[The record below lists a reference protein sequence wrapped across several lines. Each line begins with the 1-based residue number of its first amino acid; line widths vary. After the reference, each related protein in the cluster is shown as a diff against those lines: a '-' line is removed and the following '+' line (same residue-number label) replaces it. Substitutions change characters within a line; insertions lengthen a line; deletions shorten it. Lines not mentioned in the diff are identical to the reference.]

1 MDSARTR
8 KVFGVKVGGGGE
20 GFLCIV
26 VFSVWQVLNAQ
37 GKLWV
42 SFLMKPHMKPGAP
55 HSTMRFRISGAI
67 NKAGRRVEWKIY
79 LGHGSPAVRECLG
92 MVDAEI
98 ALALC
103 CSAGVRHT
111 LAAVMSWNY

>member
-67 NKAGRRVEWKIY
+67 NKAGWAKGGVENIS
-79 LGHGSPAVRECLG
+79 GPRQPGGPG
-92 MVDAEI
+92 MPGNGR
-98 ALALC
+98 C
-103 CSAGVRHT
+103 
-111 LAAVMSWNY
+111 